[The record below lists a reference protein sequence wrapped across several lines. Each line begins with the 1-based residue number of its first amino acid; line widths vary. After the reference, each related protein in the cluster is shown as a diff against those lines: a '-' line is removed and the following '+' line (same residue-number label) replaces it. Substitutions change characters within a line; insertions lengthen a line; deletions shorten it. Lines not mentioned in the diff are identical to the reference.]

1 MTKKYENLFSPITI
15 GTMELKNRIVLA
27 PMSVHI
33 TPPDG
38 SITDREIL
46 FYKRKAEGGTGLITI
61 GSVLVRAD
69 GNFGGQIFIDNDS
82 SSKRNI
88 SGEEVI
94 RILGRLLEWKESE
107 L

>member
-15 GTMELKNRIVLA
+15 GSMKLKNRIVLA

-46 FYKRKAEGGTGLITI
+46 FYKTALKLHAALGAADDLEDSVHRLRHATQEEGLGLCTI
-61 GSVLVRAD
+61 
-69 GNFGGQIFIDNDS
+69 
-82 SSKRNI
+82 
-88 SGEEVI
+88 
-94 RILGRLLEWKESE
+94 
-107 L
+107 